1 MERTWII
8 NPSPLGAEATLK
20 DCCRR
25 LGSPYV
31 FESAYEAIVEKPL
44 PAGADHTC
52 PDAMD
57 TLHAAVIR
65 RPTIEAST
73 TEILGA
79 IAGFESGVH
88 YHGADAHFLQS
99 LGYAKPM
106 VDLGKIIHR
115 FLLPVRRRMQGLGK
129 DCTLSKSVACNLP
142 RICSRSASRTAAF
155 ASRPRVPPP
164 RAHASA
170 QVCVGCSDG
179 CGRIDKPGRPE
190 TSVAL

>member
-1 MERTWII
+1 M
-8 NPSPLGAEATLK
+8 NPSPLGAEATLD
-20 DCCRR
+20 DCRSR
-25 LGSPYV
+25 FGSPWV
-31 FESAYEAIVEKPL
+31 FDRAYTLIVGNPL

-52 PDAMD
+52 AAAMD
-57 TLHAAVIR
+57 ALHAAVIDQ
-65 RPTIEAST
+65 PTKEACT
-73 TEILGA
+73 TEILEA

-88 YHGADAHFLQS
+88 YHGANALFLQS

-129 DCTLSKSVACNLP
+129 DCTLSKSVACNLS